1 MNGTYRLL
9 HHLLSASIV
18 LSVGLLFPAG
28 SMAQEVVVDN
38 DTVGTLRAGE
48 WNESAGLDPYGA
60 NSLWGYDGAW
70 YMWQPDLPATGV
82 YEVYMWWTEYPS
94 RSPAAPVTI
103 KHVGGS
109 EVVYVNQLENGGQWN
124 LLGPY
129 GFVVENTPSVSVTA
143 GDPYPTTYCADAVRF
158 VYLPG
163 ANMLPVADIDSVS
176 PISGELGDPVTC
188 TGSGTDIDGTV
199 VGYRWR
205 SSIDGELSSEASFSR
220 ADLSMG
226 THTIFF
232 SVQDDD
238 GGWSP
243 EVTDIL
249 NLYSTA
255 PGPVVVDNGDPGT
268 SYTGTWETSAGTDPY
283 GLNPYGTDSLYS
295 RNGATHTWHAELPLT
310 GTYDVYMWWTDYV
323 SRSTR
328 VPVTIRYKFGTG
340 VGQQLLYISQLEG
353 GGRWH
358 LLGTWDFDA
367 DEGGTVT
374 IAAEDPFPT
383 SYCADAVM
391 FIYVERAPPVPSDT
405 GTAAVVVLILAL
417 LAKRHLFVNGRPQP
431 ERC

>member
-1 MNGTYRLL
+1 MVVSLW
-9 HHLLSASIV
+9 
-18 LSVGLLFPAG
+18 LLFPGALT
-28 SMAQEVVVDN
+28 AQEVVVDN
-38 DTVGTLRAGE
+38 DAPGTAQAGT
-48 WNESAGLDPYGA
+48 WAESAGLNPYGA
-60 NSLWGYDGAW
+60 NSLWSRDGAW

-94 RSPAAPVTI
+94 RSTAAPVTI

-109 EVVYVNQLENGGQWN
+109 EVVYVNQLENGGTWN

-129 GFVVENTPSVSVTA
+129 GFVVENTPSVSITA
-143 GDPYPTTYCADAVRF
+143 ADPDPISYCADAVRF
-158 VYLPG
+158 VYVPG
-163 ANMLPVADIDSVS
+163 ANIPPVADIASVS

-205 SSIDGELSSEASFSR
+205 SSIDGELSSEASFTRS
-220 ADLSMG
+220 DLSMG

-238 GGWSP
+238 GDWSP

-249 NLYSTA
+249 NLYSMA
-255 PGPVVVDNGDPGT
+255 QGPVVVDNGDPGT

-283 GLNPYGTDSLYS
+283 GLNPYGKDSLYG

-328 VPVTIRYKFGTG
+328 VPVTIRHKLGNG
-340 VGQQLLYISQLEG
+340 VGQQLLHINQIEG
-353 GGRWH
+353 GGKWH

-367 DEGGTVT
+367 EVGGTIT
-374 IAAEDPFPT
+374 LAAEDPYPT

-391 FIYVERAPPVPSDT
+391 FIYVERTPPVPTD
-405 GTAAVVVLILAL
+405 TAAAAVLILL
-417 LAKRHLFVNGRPQP
+417 LAVVAKRHLFANRRARLT
-431 ERC
+431 RC